1 MLITATGAPHPVIY
15 ADDVATM
22 LPNRQ
27 ERPLVIIDIAVPR
40 DVDPAV
46 GDLPGVRLFDID
58 HLEASLDANLA
69 MRQAAVP
76 QVEAIV
82 QEDLAGALDWL
93 QSREVVP
100 VIESLRRRSAELAE
114 AEIEETLQPAGRA

>member
-1 MLITATGAPHPVIY
+1 MARSGRRPITGTDVLITATGAPHPVIY

-22 LPNRQ
+22 LPNLPGN
-27 ERPLVIIDIAVPR
+27 RPSGDHRHRRPARCGPR
-40 DVDPAV
+40 LW

-58 HLEASLDANLA
+58 YLESPLHANLA

-82 QEDLAGALDWL
+82 QEDLAGAL
-93 QSREVVP
+93 
-100 VIESLRRRSAELAE
+100 ELG
-114 AEIEETLQPAGRA
+114 PG